1 MSGLSSIWLMIGLIQ
16 WANKLSSC
24 DSTVGLHVLR
34 WKWTGHHYAHILPHQ
49 WRELVHLHAWT
60 RMRCKNSSENSWIM
74 HLYWQI
80 HRGITFIMDYG
91 SYQPYGQLI
100 CKTLSYRE
108 NVWGY
113 TITIIRMTANQV
125 IYISWMK
132 LGQPRQNPGLQAHLV
147 RHSQS
152 SCLPTVSK
160 SCTKHLT
167 TLLCSRT
174 YSAFEYTY
182 FPTIYTMEK
191 AMCQMNTVYKKY
203 QTQNWWAA
211 YGGTS

>member
-1 MSGLSSIWLMIGLIQ
+1 MKVDRPSLCTYITTPVTGTCPFACMDKNAMQKFQWELMDY
-16 WANKLSSC
+16 AS
-24 DSTVGLHVLR
+24 VL
-34 WKWTGHHYAHILPHQ
+34 TN
-49 WRELVHLHAWT
+49 T
-60 RMRCKNSSENSWIM
+60 SWD
-74 HLYWQI
+74 Y
-80 HRGITFIMDYG
+80 FIMDYG

>member
-100 CKTLSYRE
+100 CKTLSYRGKCMRLH
-108 NVWGY
+108 NHN
-113 TITIIRMTANQV
+113 NQDD
-125 IYISWMK
+125 
-132 LGQPRQNPGLQAHLV
+132 
-147 RHSQS
+147 
-152 SCLPTVSK
+152 SK
-160 SCTKHLT
+160 SSHLYFLNEAGTAT
-167 TLLCSRT
+167 TESRVT
-174 YSAFEYTY
+174 
-182 FPTIYTMEK
+182 
-191 AMCQMNTVYKKY
+191 
-203 QTQNWWAA
+203 
-211 YGGTS
+211 GTSC